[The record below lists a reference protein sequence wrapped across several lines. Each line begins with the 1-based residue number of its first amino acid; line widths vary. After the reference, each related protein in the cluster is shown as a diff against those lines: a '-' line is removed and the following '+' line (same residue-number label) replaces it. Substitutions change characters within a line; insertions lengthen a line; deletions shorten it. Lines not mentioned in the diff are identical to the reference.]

1 MNKIILIILSISFI
15 TSCGQE
21 KVQGDKHIVIENY
34 IQLKGNQVLSEI
46 DNIEI
51 PYSKQG
57 YTLHLPD
64 SEPIATII
72 FLSGSAL
79 DTTKKI
85 AEFAIIKP
93 ALNKNIAV
101 LFVGTGKEIEF
112 LFTDKEI
119 ETIDDLIGSALD
131 KNKLSDKPK
140 FLAGMS
146 LGGTMALRYSE
157 YCFLNKSKI
166 GFRPNAIALCDAPL
180 DMVRMWH
187 EEQQA
192 ITNNYN
198 PNAVGEARWVLYYL
212 EKNLSGSPIESM
224 ESYIKYSPF
233 VYRDKNR
240 SKIELFKHVPI
251 RLYHEPDIEWW
262 VENRGKDYN
271 TINSIDLAGFYNYL
285 RQAGNME
292 VELITSNNKRKDHEK
307 GSSPHTWTIVDNE
320 ELVDWFLGKI

>member
-1 MNKIILIILSISFI
+1 MNKIILILLSLSFI
-15 TSCGQE
+15 TSCGQKKLQE
-21 KVQGDKHIVIENY
+21 DRHIVIENY
-34 IQLKGNQVLSEI
+34 VQLKGNQVLSEI
-46 DNIEI
+46 DSIEI

-57 YTLHLPD
+57 YALHLPD

-85 AEFAIIKP
+85 AEFAIIQPSLK
-93 ALNKNIAV
+93 KNIAV
-101 LFVGTGKEIEF
+101 LFVSTGKEIEF

-119 ETIDDLIGSALD
+119 NTIDELIGSALD

-157 YCFLNKSKI
+157 YCFLDKSKI
-166 GFRPNAIALCDAPL
+166 GFRPDAIAICDAPL
-180 DMVRMWH
+180 DMERMWH
-187 EEQQA
+187 EQQQA
-192 ITNNYN
+192 IINNVH
-198 PNAVGEARWVLYYL
+198 PNAVGEARWVLHYL
-212 EKNLSGSPIESM
+212 KENLGGSPTESM
-224 ESYIKYSPF
+224 EAYINYSPF
-233 VYRDKNR
+233 VYNDEKR
-240 SKIELFKHVPI
+240 SKIELFKNIPI
-251 RLYHEPDIEWW
+251 RMYHEPDIEWW

-285 RQAGNME
+285 RQAGNLE
-292 VELITSNNKRKDHEK
+292 VELITSYNKRNDYEK

-320 ELVDWFLGKI
+320 ELVNWFLKKI

>member
-1 MNKIILIILSISFI
+1 MNKTIIILLSLLYI
-15 TSCGQE
+15 TSCGQKKAE
-21 KVQGDKHIVIENY
+21 KDHHTVIENY

-57 YTLHLPD
+57 YTLHLPY
-64 SEPIATII
+64 SKPIATII

-79 DTTKKI
+79 DTTKNI

-93 ALNKNIAV
+93 SLKKNIAV
-101 LFVGTGKEIEF
+101 LFVSTGKEIEF

-119 ETIDDLIGSALD
+119 DTIDELIGSALD
-131 KNKLSDKPK
+131 KYKLSDKPK

-212 EKNLSGSPIESM
+212 EKNLGGSPNESM
-224 ESYIKYSPF
+224 ESYINYSPF

-251 RLYHEPDIEWW
+251 IMYHEPDIKWW

-285 RQAGNME
+285 RQAGNRE
-292 VELITSNNKRKDHEK
+292 VELITSYNKRKDYEK

-320 ELVDWFLGKI
+320 ELVGWFLRKI